1 MAQIKGTVLM
11 VKEGRLLL
19 LSDNKYYITKG
30 NAEDGDTVT
39 FDSDDS
45 LPMPS
50 YMFAI
55 AAMEEENLDD
65 TLDFIQSKW
74 FSHKE
79 DDKK

>member
-1 MAQIKGTVLM
+1 MAKLKGTVLM
-11 VKEGRLLL
+11 SKDGKLLL
-19 LSDNKYYITKG
+19 LSDNRYFIAKG
-30 NAEDGDTVT
+30 EAQNGDEVE
-39 FDSDDS
+39 FDSDDA

-74 FSHKE
+74 FSHKQ
-79 DDKK
+79 DK

>member
-1 MAQIKGTVLM
+1 MSKDGKLF
-11 VKEGRLLL
+11 L
-19 LSDNKYYITKG
+19 LSDNKYYIAKG
-30 NAEDGDTVT
+30 EGDNGDEFV
-39 FDSDDS
+39 FEGNDA

-74 FSHKE
+74 FNK
-79 DDKK
+79 DK

>member
-1 MAQIKGTVLM
+1 MAKLKGTVLM
-11 VKEGRLLL
+11 VKDGKLLL
-19 LSDNKYYITKG
+19 LANNKYYIAKG
-30 NAEDGDTVT
+30 DANNGDVVE
-39 FDSDDS
+39 FENDDA

-74 FSHKE
+74 FSG
-79 DDKK
+79 KKK

>member
-1 MAQIKGTVLM
+1 MANLKGTVLM
-11 VKEGRLLL
+11 VKDGKLLL
-19 LSDNKYYITKG
+19 LSNNKYYIAKG
-30 NAEDGDTVT
+30 DANNGDIVE
-39 FDSDDS
+39 FESNDS

-74 FSHKE
+74 FGE
-79 DDKK
+79 KK

>member
-1 MAQIKGTVLM
+1 MAKIKGTVLM
-11 VKEGRLLL
+11 VKDGKLLL
-19 LSDNKYYITKG
+19 LSNNKYYIAKG
-30 NAEDGDTVT
+30 TANDGDTVE
-39 FDSDDS
+39 FESDDA

-74 FSHKE
+74 FSP
-79 DDKK
+79 KK

>member
-1 MAQIKGTVLM
+1 MAKLDGTVLM
-11 VKEGRLLL
+11 VKDGKLLL
-19 LSDNKYYITKG
+19 LADNKYFIVKG
-30 NAEDGDTVT
+30 NANNGDTFA
-39 FDSDDS
+39 FDSDDA

-74 FSHKE
+74 FG
-79 DDKK
+79 KK

>member
-1 MAQIKGTVLM
+1 MAKLKGTVLM
-11 VKEGRLLL
+11 AKDGKLLL
-19 LSDNKYYITKG
+19 LSGNKYYIAKG
-30 NAEDGDTVT
+30 DANNGDEFT
-39 FDSDDS
+39 FESDEA

-74 FSHKE
+74 FGG
-79 DDKK
+79 KKK